1 MNAALLCLTL
11 CWAAPAA
18 PEAARPAIEIK
29 PTAINLDAPPEAA
42 VQRSCVLRRADLKP
56 MKIVSATAGDP
67 AISLTWREHP
77 AAGTHV
83 VTAILPAGYA
93 PAGGK
98 TEIVI
103 TTDVK
108 DVPPIR
114 VPIYVYSG
122 VDRNGETWLKAAKAL
137 IGKPAPAMRIS
148 RIGGGELV
156 IGSRLTA
163 EQHARLAAHR
173 PGRRS
178 AISDQPSAD
187 SSSVDPGLSPEPR
200 ALKPEPSQ
208 GGQDARHPEALSPMT
223 VLAFWAAWCEHC
235 DVYMPILENIRR
247 DYAGTDME
255 FIAIAAESGT
265 GEGIRQAMARWD
277 LTWEPGLDR
286 GLRAIRVYGV
296 QAFPCV
302 FVIGR
307 DGIVEAVHGRNR
319 NAPRK
324 NGLDNLESDLRT
336 ELDLL
341 LAGCTREQFPA
352 NQTPA
357 TQPATAL
364 RPAIG
369 TPTEGQSRYVPT
381 TRPASS

>member
-83 VTAILPAGYA
+83 VTASLPAGYV

-98 TEIVI
+98 TELVI

-108 DVPPIR
+108 DAPPVR

-137 IGKPAPAMRIS
+137 IGKPAPAMKIS
-148 RIGGGELV
+148 RIGGGEMT
-156 IGSRLTA
+156 IGSPR
-163 EQHARLAAHR
+163 Q
-173 PGRRS
+173 RS
-178 AISDQPSAD
+178 AVSDQHSAVNPQ
-187 SSSVDPGLSPEPR
+187 SEIRNPI
-200 ALKPEPSQ
+200 
-208 GGQDARHPEALSPMT
+208 T

-336 ELDLL
+336 QLDLL

-369 TPTEGQSRYVPT
+369 TPTEGQSRYE
-381 TRPASS
+381 PAVERKAGG